1 MSVVKIFVN
10 GFWGGFKEGTDG
22 IHFGAFRKILFND
35 DTVQFTDSIEEA
47 DILLESH
54 FAPSAFP
61 RANRQCVTIFFS
73 GEADVK
79 VPPHHEYTLVL
90 GSQPQKTPH
99 RRNNFVPF
107 PLFLLYEFCKPFD
120 YDAAPLRRVAPPKQI
135 CVIISS
141 DHPGGPRF
149 RTRFIDELLRRT
161 NVQVDFGG
169 RYKNNIGYTV
179 PGSYYEQ
186 PILDFYKQYRV
197 VLALENNNCEHYMTE
212 KITNPLRA
220 GTVPVYYGSPRIREF
235 INPKRMVQ
243 IQEDNIDQA
252 IEEIQRIC
260 TDDAYWLEM
269 VNQQPIFLKS
279 LDECFAEIA
288 AQIPCTL
295 GCKPTK
301 K

>member
-1 MSVVKIFVN
+1 MKIFVN

-22 IHFGAFRKILFND
+22 VHFGAFRKVLFND
-35 DTVQFTDSIEEA
+35 TIEFTDSIEEA

-54 FAPSAFP
+54 FGPSAFP
-61 RANRQCVTIFFS
+61 RANHCSTTIFFS

-79 VPPHHEYTLVL
+79 VPPQHEYTVVL
-90 GSQPQKTPH
+90 GSQPQQTFPP
-99 RRNNFVPF
+99 RNNFRPF

-120 YDAAPLRRVAPPKQI
+120 YYASTLRRTTPPPKQI
-135 CVIISS
+135 CAIISS

-161 NVQVDFGG
+161 NGTLHIDFGG

-179 PGSYYEQ
+179 PGSYHEQ

-243 IQEDNIDQA
+243 IQEDDIDQA
-252 IEEIQRIC
+252 IQQIQRLC

-269 VNQQPIFLKS
+269 VNQQPIFIKT

-288 AQIPCTL
+288 EGIRSILFQGDL
-295 GCKPTK
+295 
-301 K
+301 